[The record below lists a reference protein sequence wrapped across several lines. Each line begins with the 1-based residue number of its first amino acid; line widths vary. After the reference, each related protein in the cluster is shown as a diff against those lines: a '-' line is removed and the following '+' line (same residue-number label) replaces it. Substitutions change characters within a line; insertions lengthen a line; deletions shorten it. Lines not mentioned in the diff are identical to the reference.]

1 MTPRCNWIGINN
13 PHHPSAPISTA
24 PSPHYPTRRLG
35 IGSRATLVG
44 EQCEV
49 TVVAIEKKHWPEEWM
64 YLIWRED
71 LYRLPTILHSL
82 LYRKD
87 LKPGDNP
94 YCIKPTA
101 LLPADGE
108 VAYFYNNFER
118 LTKVTVIGLNRP
130 GFFDTIRLVQPPDG
144 QLSPREI
151 FQTISCYR
159 LFQSNETPVLDLLR
173 ARTRHDSTK
182 LQELTPQP
190 KMSRD
195 QTSIESGPRA
205 VITDIAPSQDS
216 QEPSTPFDSTPM
228 LSTNLAETPR
238 PQRSRDQTP
247 IEAGPRAV
255 ITEMVP
261 SRSLRNRRPPSTLR
275 HC

>member
-1 MTPRCNWIGINN
+1 
-13 PHHPSAPISTA
+13 
-24 PSPHYPTRRLG
+24 
-35 IGSRATLVG
+35 
-44 EQCEV
+44 
-49 TVVAIEKKHWPEEWM
+49 M

-151 FQTISCYR
+151 FQTISCYC
-159 LFQSNETPVLDLLR
+159 LFQLNETPALDLLR

-182 LQELTPQP
+182 LLGLIPQP

-195 QTSIESGPRA
+195 QTTLESGPRA

-216 QEPSTPFDSTPM
+216 QEPLTPFDSTPM
-228 LSTNLAETPR
+228 LSTNLNENPR

-255 ITEMVP
+255 ITETVSSQKSPKP
-261 SRSLRNRRPPSTLR
+261 SAPFHLTSVGSSHR
-275 HC
+275 HEAPRA